1 MFRYNTVE
9 EACEALRNG
18 KIILVTDDEDR
29 ENEGDMICA
38 AQFATTENVNFMAA
52 HAKGLICM
60 PMSAKLC
67 DRLHLPQM
75 VDYNTDNHCTA
86 FTVSIDHVNT
96 TTGISAEERGYT
108 ARMCVSPNS
117 KPEDFRRPG
126 HNFPL
131 TAKKNGVLEREGHTE
146 ATVDLMRIAGLE
158 ECGLCCEIMRDD
170 GTMMRTE
177 ELQKKAAEWGMKF
190 ITIKALKEYRKVH
203 DLLVEC
209 VANTKLPTKYG
220 EFRAL
225 GYVNKL
231 NGEHHVALVKG
242 DIGDGQD
249 ILCRVHSECLTGD
262 AFGSLKCDCGQQF
275 AAAMSQIEKEG
286 RGILLYMR
294 QEGRG
299 IGLINKLRAYELQD
313 KGMDTLEANLALG
326 FPGDMREYYIGAQIL
341 RDLGCKTLRL
351 LTNNPDKVY
360 GLSGFGLEIKER
372 VPIQVDATAYDLFYL
387 KTKRDK
393 MGHILNY

>member
-1 MFRYNTVE
+1 MFQYNTVE

-18 KIILVTDDEDR
+18 EIILVTDDEDR

-60 PMSAKLC
+60 PMSKAMC

-75 VDYNTDNHCTA
+75 VDYNTDNHSTA
-86 FTVSIDHVNT
+86 FTVSIDHVST
-96 TTGISAEERGYT
+96 TTGISAAERGLT
-108 ARMCVSPNS
+108 ARMCVDPAS

-126 HNFPL
+126 HMFPL
-131 TAKKNGVLEREGHTE
+131 TARKNGVLEREGHTE

-170 GTMMRTE
+170 GTMMRTA
-177 ELQKKAAEWGMKF
+177 ELQEKAQEWGIKF

-203 DLLVEC
+203 EVLVEC

-275 AAAMSQIEKEG
+275 AAAMTQIEKEG
-286 RGILLYMR
+286 RGVLLYMR

-341 RDLGCKTLRL
+341 RELGCKTLRL